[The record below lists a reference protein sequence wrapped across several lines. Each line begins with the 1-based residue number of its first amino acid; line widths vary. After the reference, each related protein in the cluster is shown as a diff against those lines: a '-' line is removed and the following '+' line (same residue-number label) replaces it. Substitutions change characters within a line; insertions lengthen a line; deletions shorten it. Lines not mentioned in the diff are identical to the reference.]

1 MFALPTLPTAWNKSP
16 TSNGSMV
23 FQDHPMGGATSSPT
37 EFGMDWNT
45 WTPYNFPTWTDF
57 TGENWSVS
65 RVEQDESRVPE
76 LALQFQRTARWPRE
90 SYVSHLR
97 TLPKMAASA

>member
-1 MFALPTLPTAWNKSP
+1 
-16 TSNGSMV
+16 MV